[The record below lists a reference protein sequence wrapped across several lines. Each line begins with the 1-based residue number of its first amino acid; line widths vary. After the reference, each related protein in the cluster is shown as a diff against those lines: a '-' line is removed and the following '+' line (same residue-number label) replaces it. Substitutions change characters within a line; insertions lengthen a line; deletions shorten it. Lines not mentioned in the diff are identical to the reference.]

1 MLSLFP
7 LEAGDAFTI
16 YQLKTNAQMKF
27 QLSISSPGLLLKYN
41 TFKESFSNRFLKKT
55 LSCWSLKFVLY
66 FYNNFWLIYKFT
78 KKNVYTDFL
87 PLVHLILTIT
97 LKHLKLEHLLEW
109 KGLEWS
115 ESNTLQTSVVLE
127 APEAGG
133 GVNGVLGEFG
143 ADAVLSV
150 SLSGILL

>member
-1 MLSLFP
+1 M
-7 LEAGDAFTI
+7 AFD
-16 YQLKTNAQMKF
+16 
-27 QLSISSPGLLLKYN
+27 SSTSSHIHKN
-41 TFKESFSNRFLKKT
+41 NRN
-55 LSCWSLKFVLY
+55 S
-66 FYNNFWLIYKFT
+66 
-78 KKNVYTDFL
+78 FL
-87 PLVHLILTIT
+87 PLACIILTNT
-97 LKHLKLEHLLEW
+97 LMHLEFLHLLEW

-133 GVNGVLGEFG
+133 GVNGVLGELG

>member
-1 MLSLFP
+1 MVCGLSTNLPKKKIYIYIYTHRFF
-7 LEAGDAFTI
+7 FT
-16 YQLKTNAQMKF
+16 
-27 QLSISSPGLLLKYN
+27 SSTYN
-41 TFKESFSNRFLKKT
+41 TNS
-55 LSCWSLKFVLY
+55 Y
-66 FYNNFWLIYKFT
+66 
-78 KKNVYTDFL
+78 
-87 PLVHLILTIT
+87 